1 MLDADGDEVAF
12 ESPTREVP
20 VADGFEVE
28 PASPPVVD
36 PSVFD
41 VALALEPPDELSLE
55 ELAAEL
61 DDELAL
67 PPVVEPLVVDEAVEP
82 EPVTAAAPVELGDA
96 SALELPVVAV
106 LLLFTV
112 TAMLPPF
119 ALVVL
124 VVEGVWVA
132 VEPPCEPLP
141 LWVGETVELLL
152 PPEAVPD
159 ADGEL
164 LMLTLPPLMVLV
176 DDGDEVAVELPTL
189 DVPVA
194 CGDEVEVEDPPVV
207 VPVVDEFELALP
219 PDPLLVAVA
228 PAPPVVPLLVVVAAE
243 PEPVTAAVPSA
254 NAGETPA
261 TTRPA
266 TATPASAD
274 ALAPLRMVRRSNASR
289 LKYCMRIASMKNW
302 AAVSSRSANVM
313 EALSHLAQLNTA
325 TGIQTKKT

>member
-1 MLDADGDEVAF
+1 M
-12 ESPTREVP
+12 
-20 VADGFEVE
+20 
-28 PASPPVVD
+28 D

-41 VALALEPPDELSLE
+41 VALALDPPDELSLE

-67 PPVVEPLVVDEAVEP
+67 PPVVEPLVVDEAFEP

-96 SALELPVVAV
+96 SALELPVVAA
-106 LLLFTV
+106 LLPFTV

-119 ALVVL
+119 ALALL

-141 LWVGETVELLL
+141 LCVGETVVVLL
-152 PPEAVPD
+152 PPVAVPD
-159 ADGEL
+159 AVGEL
-164 LMLTLPPLMVLV
+164 LMLTLPPVRVLV
-176 DDGDEVAVELPTL
+176 DDGDEVAVEFPTVE
-189 DVPVA
+189 VPVA
-194 CGDEVEVEDPPVV
+194 CGDEVEVDEPPVA

-228 PAPPVVPLLVVVAAE
+228 PAPPVVPLVVVCAVD
-243 PEPVTAAVPSA
+243 PEPPMVPVASA

-289 LKYCMRIASMKNW
+289 LKYCMRIASIENW
-302 AAVSSRSANVM
+302 VAVSSRRGDVM
-313 EALSHLAQLNTA
+313 APLSHYGHLNTA
-325 TGIQTKKT
+325 MRIRIK